1 MHIIFYLN
9 LFLLTGVAL
18 RHFFKRLA
26 AFVPYTVLLMLI
38 GVLLGVA
45 ARNAVS
51 TALAASGS
59 SSGSS
64 SSG

>member
-1 MHIIFYLN
+1 MSGGGVHIIFYLN

-38 GVLLGVA
+38 GVVQGAVA
-45 ARNAVS
+45 A
-51 TALAASGS
+51 
-59 SSGSS
+59 
-64 SSG
+64 